1 MKTANELVFE
11 FPEQNM
17 LNLEHDA
24 VTKLNGWGI
33 EAAAMLRS
41 QAKEIEQ
48 LKKERDALKAD
59 AERLN
64 YLQANPGKVLRC
76 HKNRWS
82 LVALTSYPYPV
93 FKTIR
98 EAIDAAMEQP

>member
-1 MKTANELVFE
+1 MNKANELAYE
-11 FPEQNM
+11 LPEQNM

-33 EAAAMLRS
+33 KAVDMLRS

-59 AERLN
+59 AERQEAKIRTLRKSLN
-64 YLQANPGKVLRC
+64 WALSNFEEPFEWSNEEDADA
-76 HKNRWS
+76 HK
-82 LVALTSYPYPV
+82 
-93 FKTIR
+93 
-98 EAIDAAMEQP
+98 EAMAAVKETT